1 MATAPPSR
9 APRATGCCNFPDRH
23 ADRLASHG
31 VVECGCAFVS
41 IRRHADRLASH
52 GKGTSDMP
60 VSFNPP
66 SCGQAGQL
74 ALTRFGKRL
83 RFNPPSC
90 GQAGQ
95 RRAASELAPKFVSIR
110 RHADRLASFTLDRAV
125 TLYCFN
131 PPSCGQAGQRESR
144 WGTSS
149 SSFNP
154 PSCGQAGQPSIPLG
168 IPVSQ
173 FQSAVM
179 RTGWPAKAQGAPGGE
194 GAVSIRRHAD
204 RLASMAPAVITENR
218 VSIRR
223 HADRLASSAP
233 GSY

>member
-66 SCGQAGQL
+66 SCGH
-74 ALTRFGKRL
+74 
-83 RFNPPSC
+83 
-90 GQAGQ
+90 AGQ